1 MATKKATKKKTVAK
15 KATKKVAAKKVVK
28 KAPAKK
34 ATKKVATPK
43 GMTAPVYT
51 MAGKETGKVTLPES
65 VFAAQWNADMVHQV
79 VEGMRS
85 NARVPYAHT
94 KDRSEVRGGGRKPWR
109 QKGTGRARHGSRR
122 SPIWVGGGVTHGPR
136 NERNFTKKIN
146 KKMRA
151 RALAAVL
158 TRKLADNEVVFVDSL
173 TFAAPKAAEAK
184 NVLESVAKS
193 TSTPD
198 MMTKQKNAVLIALG
212 KDDKNVKKSFKNFG
226 NVEVEEVRNL
236 NPLDLL
242 TYKYVIVTEPDESV
256 SFLASRI
263 K

>member
-1 MATKKATKKKTVAK
+1 MAEKKATKKKTTTKKATKKVVAKKVTK
-15 KATKKVAAKKVVK
+15 KATKKVAVAKS
-28 KAPAKK
+28 
-34 ATKKVATPK
+34 
-43 GMTAPVYT
+43 MTAPIYT
-51 MAGKETGKVTLPES
+51 TAGKENGKVTLPES
-65 VFAAQWNADMVHQV
+65 IFAARWNADMVHQV

-85 NARVPYAHT
+85 NSRIPYAHT

-158 TRKLADNEVVFVDSL
+158 TRKLADNEVIFVDKISF
-173 TFAAPKAAEAK
+173 TTPKTSEARV
-184 NVLESVAKS
+184 VLENVAKVANAN
-193 TSTPD
+193 D
-198 MMTKQKNAVLIALG
+198 MVTKKKNSVLIALG
-212 KDDKNVKKSFKNFG
+212 KDDKNVKKSFKSFG
-226 NVEVEEVRNL
+226 NVEIEEVRNI

-242 TYKYVIVTEPDESV
+242 TYKYVIVTDPEKSV